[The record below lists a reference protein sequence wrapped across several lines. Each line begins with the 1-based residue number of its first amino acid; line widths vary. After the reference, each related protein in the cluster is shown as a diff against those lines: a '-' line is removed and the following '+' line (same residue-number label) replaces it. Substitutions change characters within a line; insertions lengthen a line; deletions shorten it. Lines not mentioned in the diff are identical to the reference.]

1 MRVDI
6 TKRLLKGGRVVDP
19 VNGRDGVF
27 DVLIDGDRLARIGR
41 ELAVGPD
48 VAVVPIPS
56 GLVICP
62 GLIHARTGAVL
73 ASFAIG
79 CQRYHLRFYAARCR
93 PAAEPRALRPMMKA
107 STRATAP

>member
-1 MRVDI
+1 MEGIGTTII
-6 TKRLLKGGRVVDP
+6 TMIMTMPIGTASWLIRLGF
-19 VNGRDGVF
+19 NGTSHSSVMY
-27 DVLIDGDRLARIGR
+27 
-41 ELAVGPD
+41 
-48 VAVVPIPS
+48 
-56 GLVICP
+56 P